1 VSLAGRK
8 RKGKSCLMENPRWS
22 LWQRLRILVDFEIPQ
37 QRDEENHNS
46 EHKNAKAVA
55 GGIRTATG

>member
-1 VSLAGRK
+1 
-8 RKGKSCLMENPRWS
+8 MENPWWS
-22 LWQRLRILVDFEIPQ
+22 LWQRLRILVNFEIPQ
-37 QRDEENHNS
+37 QRDEEKHNS